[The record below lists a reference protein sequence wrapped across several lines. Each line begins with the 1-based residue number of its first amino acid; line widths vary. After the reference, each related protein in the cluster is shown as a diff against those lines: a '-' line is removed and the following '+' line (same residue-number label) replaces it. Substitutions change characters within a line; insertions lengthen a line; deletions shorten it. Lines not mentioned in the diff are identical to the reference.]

1 VTSRRNR
8 ASEAALGP
16 FGSSREITSITPG
29 GRWLTDYEVAICQA
43 QSDLGHF
50 DTGGWYVLRR
60 DGAGIYAEDS
70 TKVAHPDW
78 FEFRD
83 PSNLWQKTY
92 VSLQAEEEAGLA
104 RNRRSAQDNQGYQ
117 DIDPHWCREVLAP
130 YYEAYACCEAG
141 LSIALS
147 RCVREALSDT
157 VSMALVMASVDR
169 SRHQQ
174 DIAAVSLALVQDIP
188 TYVDGLGPEV
198 WTYDPV
204 MAPVRLV
211 VERILDTPD
220 WVEIAF
226 VVALLFDPLVAN
238 LFLSRFLRRF
248 APANGDLLTPFV
260 VTSVERDRAR
270 FRDAVGELVRM
281 LLAEQSKAGDKVPHL
296 ANRAVMQGWLDDWAG
311 DVVAA
316 MDALRPLF
324 VLPRVRPDT
333 ADACRA
339 SVVTSCQAMIGA
351 LGLEVPAPLGP

>member
-1 VTSRRNR
+1 MTSRRGR
-8 ASEAALGP
+8 RPDPALGP
-16 FGSSREITSITPG
+16 FAASREITSIAPE

-50 DTGGWYVLRR
+50 DTGGWFVLRR

-70 TKVAHPDW
+70 TRVAHPDW

-83 PSNLWQKTY
+83 PSHLWQKTY
-92 VSLQAEEEAGLA
+92 VALQAEEEAGLA
-104 RNRRSAQDNQGYQ
+104 RNRQSAQDNRGYL
-117 DIDPHWCREVLAP
+117 DMDPRWCRDVLGP
-130 YYEAYACCEAG
+130 YYEAYACCESG

-157 VSMALVMASVDR
+157 VSMALVLAGVDR

-198 WTYDPV
+198 WAHDPV
-204 MAPVRLV
+204 MAPMRRV
-211 VERILDTPD
+211 VERLLETPD
-220 WVEIAF
+220 WVEVAF
-226 VVALLFDPLVAN
+226 VIAVLFDPVIAN

-270 FRDAVGELVRM
+270 FRDSVGELVRM
-281 LLAEQSKAGDKVPHL
+281 LLAEQSRAGDKVPHL
-296 ANRAVMQGWLDDWAG
+296 ANRAVLQGWLDDWAC

-316 MDALRPLF
+316 MHALRPLF
-324 VLPRVRPDT
+324 DLPQVRPDNAESCVKAVLT
-333 ADACRA
+333 D
-339 SVVTSCQAMIGA
+339 CQALIGS
-351 LGLEVPAPLGP
+351 LGLDAPASLAP